1 MLFTYCK
8 KKKIIIKIKWHTAQR
23 ESTHIPTPGLEEG
36 KKKADYQK
44 KLPSEECQPVYKLQV
59 SPHLTDPELQ
69 WIRAQPRSQRNP
81 TCFSVVSSGMA
92 SLDVALHSQV
102 GLGRGTEIVRK
113 LSTISEISY
122 QAVARRT
129 KNEMTEK
136 QTLSLSPS
144 IKLTDTV
151 PNI

>member
-1 MLFTYCK
+1 
-8 KKKIIIKIKWHTAQR
+8 
-23 ESTHIPTPGLEEG
+23 
-36 KKKADYQK
+36 
-44 KLPSEECQPVYKLQV
+44 
-59 SPHLTDPELQ
+59 
-69 WIRAQPRSQRNP
+69 
-81 TCFSVVSSGMA
+81 MA

-151 PNI
+151 RNI

>member
-1 MLFTYCK
+1 
-8 KKKIIIKIKWHTAQR
+8 
-23 ESTHIPTPGLEEG
+23 
-36 KKKADYQK
+36 
-44 KLPSEECQPVYKLQV
+44 
-59 SPHLTDPELQ
+59 
-69 WIRAQPRSQRNP
+69 
-81 TCFSVVSSGMA
+81 MA

-113 LSTISEISY
+113 FSTISEISY

-151 PNI
+151 RNI

>member
-1 MLFTYCK
+1 
-8 KKKIIIKIKWHTAQR
+8 
-23 ESTHIPTPGLEEG
+23 
-36 KKKADYQK
+36 
-44 KLPSEECQPVYKLQV
+44 
-59 SPHLTDPELQ
+59 
-69 WIRAQPRSQRNP
+69 
-81 TCFSVVSSGMA
+81 MA

>member
-1 MLFTYCK
+1 
-8 KKKIIIKIKWHTAQR
+8 
-23 ESTHIPTPGLEEG
+23 
-36 KKKADYQK
+36 
-44 KLPSEECQPVYKLQV
+44 
-59 SPHLTDPELQ
+59 
-69 WIRAQPRSQRNP
+69 
-81 TCFSVVSSGMA
+81 MA

-122 QAVARRT
+122 QAVAFLARRT